1 MKVWGIT
8 FINPANPVRSGMFLS
23 FQPQTLNDS
32 LEDHIYVAAIIN
44 NVIQSPTIMFHASVK
59 NIGAQPLGISLE
71 VLS

>member
-1 MKVWGIT
+1 
-8 FINPANPVRSGMFLS
+8 MFLS
-23 FQPQTLNDS
+23 FQPQMLNDS
-32 LEDHIYVAAIIN
+32 LEDHIYVTSIIN